1 MKTSAPKYALIKD
14 ALIQGVAACRFQ
26 DRLPSENELAR
37 VHKVSRMTARKALDE
52 LVRDG
57 IARRV
62 PGKGTFLK
70 KRDFTQAYFHIH
82 PFSENA
88 RIFHVGTRSRLI
100 RSGMVALPQGLA
112 TRLPGKKAVGIV
124 RVHDFDE
131 QPACHEMRYLRADCC
146 AAILDEDLAVQS
158 VHDLLARRFGLVITR
173 VWQRLEAVSLSPAI
187 ASELGVPS
195 GVPALCMHQLLIADD
210 RPISYVIYHMRSDL
224 YAFEDTFSPQGKWS
238 ARETAPSQIGSTN
251 LRGRPDVS
259 TRKAGT
265 LI

>member
-14 ALIQGVAACRFQ
+14 DLIQGVAACRFH

-37 VHKVSRMTARKALDE
+37 FHKVSRMTARKALDE

-100 RSGMVALPQGLA
+100 RSGMVNLPQELD
-112 TRLPGKKAVGIV
+112 TRLPGKKAVGMV
-124 RVHDFDE
+124 RVHHFDE
-131 QPACHEMRYLRADCC
+131 QPACHEVRYLRADCC
-146 AAILDEDLAVQS
+146 AAILDEDLAVAS

-173 VWQRLEAVSLSPAI
+173 VWQRLEAVSLNTAI
-187 ASELGVPS
+187 AVELGVPP
-195 GVPALCMHQLLIADD
+195 GVPALCMHQLLIAGD
-210 RPISYVIYHMRSDL
+210 RPVSYVIYHMRSDL
-224 YAFEDTFSPQGKWS
+224 YAFEDTFSPQGERS
-238 ARETAPSQIGSTN
+238 AREMIASKKAVTN
-251 LRGRPDVS
+251 P
-259 TRKAGT
+259 
-265 LI
+265 